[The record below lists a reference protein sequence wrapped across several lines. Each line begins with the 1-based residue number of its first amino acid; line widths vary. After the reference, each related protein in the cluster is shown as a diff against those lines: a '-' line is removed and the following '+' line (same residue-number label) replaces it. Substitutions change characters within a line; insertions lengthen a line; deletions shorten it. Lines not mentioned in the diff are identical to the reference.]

1 MKKLS
6 SINKFIFLLNNVFA
20 TILIASFFIPN
31 LIPEKFGIITLLSLI
46 IPAIIILNLLFII
59 YWILIGFKKQLIL
72 SFFVI
77 IVSFLFIPKLYKFN
91 EVKVSAKKEHLKV
104 MTYNVRK
111 FNIYN
116 WLHVE
121 NIDTEI
127 KKLINEEAPDIL
139 AIQEYRNIEN
149 FNLNFPYSYNYITNK
164 NVQSGLAI
172 FSKYPI
178 INKGSVG
185 YDLKSIDAIYID
197 IIKKND
203 TIRFYNFR
211 LASTGVVPDQDY
223 FGHKDSERLIKRLGA
238 SFKEHQKQVIAIN
251 SHVNNCKYKII
262 LAGDLN
268 NTAYSWDYKNIRNDL
283 QDTFLEN
290 GKGFGK
296 SYEFLKFPLR
306 IDYIF
311 VDKNIK
317 VIDHKNLHQK
327 YSDHFPIEVTLE
339 L

>member
-6 SINKFIFLLNNVFA
+6 SINKIIFLLNNVFA
-20 TILIASFFIPN
+20 TILVASFFIPN

-46 IPAIIILNLLFII
+46 IPAIIILNLAFII

-72 SFFVI
+72 SFFVLI
-77 IVSFLFIPKLYKFN
+77 ISFLFIPKLYKFEEGKATVN
-91 EVKVSAKKEHLKV
+91 KDQLKV

-111 FNIYN
+111 FNIFN
-116 WLHVE
+116 WLHIQ
-121 NIDTEI
+121 NIETEI
-127 KKLINEEAPDIL
+127 KKLITEEDPDIL
-139 AIQEYRNIEN
+139 AMQEYRNIEN
-149 FNLNFPYSYNYITNK
+149 FKLNFPYSYNYITNK

-185 YDLKSIDAIYID
+185 YDLKSTDAIYID
-197 IIKKND
+197 IVKKND

-223 FGHKDSERLIKRLGA
+223 FGHKDSERLIKRLRA
-238 SFKEHQKQVIAIN
+238 SFKEHQKQVIAIHT
-251 SHVNNCKYKII
+251 HVNNCKYKVI

-268 NTAYSWDYKNIRNDL
+268 NTAYSWDYKNIKSDL
-283 QDTFLEN
+283 QDTFLKS

-296 SYEFLKFPLR
+296 TYEFLKFPLR

-311 VDKNIK
+311 RR
-317 VIDHKNLHQK
+317 
-327 YSDHFPIEVTLE
+327 
-339 L
+339 